1 MHLSY
6 VTSCSHIYRKFS
18 LVDIDLN
25 GALSLLPNLALV
37 QVVHNP
43 DVPAMS
49 SVIWFGAKNILN
61 ISICFVSFCCLQ
73 PSMETILF
81 GVIEVVTCFVFYSII
96 GLILLLYNGILDML
110 TWVAGCSDAWG
121 WEAPPD
127 PQMVATSW
135 SNYKS
140 FLIFKSTLSKA
151 IKCTF
156 HHLGRLVLVEKSVVD
171 GRQHHQVH
179 LGDLLRWLFVFCC
192 LYFVFC
198 ILYFIFWMLYFVLC
212 IIFIGPESD
221 HWQCLSLTDWLP
233 NSLTP

>member
-1 MHLSY
+1 MLCLLHLIR
-6 VTSCSHIYRKFS
+6 CWEHPKHI
-18 LVDIDLN
+18 
-25 GALSLLPNLALV
+25 NL
-37 QVVHNP
+37 
-43 DVPAMS
+43 
-49 SVIWFGAKNILN
+49 F
-61 ISICFVSFCCLQ
+61 CFLQ

-81 GVIEVVTCFVFYSII
+81 GVIQVVTCFVFYSII

-140 FLIFKSTLSKA
+140 CLIFNATWSNAK
-151 IKCTF
+151 KCIF
-156 HHLGRLVLVEKSVVD
+156 HNLGRLVLVEKSVVD

-221 HWQCLSLTDWLP
+221 HWLCLSVTNWLTD
-233 NSLTP
+233 SLTPV

>member
-25 GALSLLPNLALV
+25 GALPLLPNLALV

-43 DVPAMS
+43 DVPAMC

-192 LYFVFC
+192 LYIVFC
-198 ILYFIFWMLYFVLC
+198 ILYFECCILYFVL
-212 IIFIGPESD
+212 F
-221 HWQCLSLTDWLP
+221 LY
-233 NSLTP
+233 